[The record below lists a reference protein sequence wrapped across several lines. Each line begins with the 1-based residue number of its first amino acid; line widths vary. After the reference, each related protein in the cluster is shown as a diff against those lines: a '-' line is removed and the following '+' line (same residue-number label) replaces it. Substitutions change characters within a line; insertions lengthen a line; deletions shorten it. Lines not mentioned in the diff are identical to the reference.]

1 MKNNFRNR
9 VRATLIKRDMITS
22 DEPSESDKTPYGII
36 CSDYCVSGQ
45 QLHTILDAFMKGKE
59 KRVEIAN

>member
-1 MKNNFRNR
+1 
-9 VRATLIKRDMITS
+9 MITS

-45 QLHTILDAFMKGKE
+45 QLHTILDAFVKGKE
-59 KRVEIAN
+59 KRMEIAS